1 MPVANGRRVAVIAG
15 CRTPFCKS
23 GTTLKDVRAVDL
35 ARFVARELLER
46 TNLDGADVNAVI
58 FGQVVPSALV
68 PNVAREVS
76 LLPQFPKEIPAYS
89 LNRACASSGQAVA
102 NAYDEIVLGDAEV
115 VLAGGVESLSDIPI
129 LASRRLAD
137 ILMEASKAKSFGA
150 RLRTLSRIRP
160 RDLVPVSPAIAEPST
175 GETMG
180 QSAEKMAK
188 ENHISRAAQ
197 DRWALRSHE
206 LAARGTDDGRIT
218 AEIVPW
224 FGPGGRA
231 GDGVV
236 TQDNGVR
243 RDTSLE
249 QMAKL
254 KPVFDRRYGS
264 VTAANSSPL
273 TDGASAVLVMS
284 DSAARALGYTPLAY
298 VRSYAVAAVDPG
310 WQLLQAPIFA
320 VPKALERAGIQWKEL
335 GVIEVHEAF
344 AAQVL
349 SNLQGW
355 AAKGWEINEDIINVM
370 GGSIAI
376 GHPFGATG
384 TRLVTTLANEMARR
398 DVQFGLLSI
407 CAQGGMGLAMVWSAA
422 DGSGRGAHLGAR
434 RRRHRRRHFRLEER
448 AGQQAFGRG
457 EAGPARD
464 VRRVGARRRRAG
476 RRLLLVEARELHR
489 GGRHRGVR
497 PAHHRRGSR
506 AALGRGP
513 GNAGPGGAL
522 PQTDRRRDSRRVPRR
537 RTRVRPRL
545 RVPRGLR
552 SPPDPARPPGSA
564 ARHSPGGGRLPAAPP
579 VDWRPRGA
587 RHHPRGQGRRRQEG
601 VPFGHRGRAG
611 SSRHPQG
618 RHHRR
623 GATHGRR
630 LAPASQAAGRVPRM
644 AARRQPTGPGLGLPS
659 RAEAGTR
666 ADARQLSRAPRRVGG
681 GGAWA
686 ETRHG
691 GGSEARGAAVR
702 AARRH

>member
-1 MPVANGRRVAVIAG
+1 MPGADGRRVAVIAG

-23 GTTLKDVRAVDL
+23 GTVLKDARAVDL

-102 NAYDEIVLGDAEV
+102 NAYDEIVLGDADV

-137 ILMEASKAKSFGA
+137 ILVEASKAKSLGA

-206 LAARGTDDGRIT
+206 LAARGTDDGRIP

-224 FGPGGRA
+224 FPPPRGGRA

-236 TQDNGVR
+236 TQDNGIR

-249 QMAKL
+249 QMSKL

-273 TDGASAVLVMS
+273 TDGASAVLLMS

-320 VPKALERAGIQWKEL
+320 VPKALERAGIQWKDL
-335 GVIEVHEAF
+335 GVIEVHEAC

-349 SNLQGW
+349 SNFQGW
-355 AAKGWEINEDIINVM
+355 AAKGWEINEAIINVM

-384 TRLVTTLANEMARR
+384 TRLVTTLANEMTRR

-407 CAQGGMGLAMVWSAA
+407 CAQGGMGFAMV
-422 DGSGRGAHLGAR
+422 LER
-434 RRRHRRRHFRLEER
+434 R
-448 AGQQAFGRG
+448 
-457 EAGPARD
+457 
-464 VRRVGARRRRAG
+464 
-476 RRLLLVEARELHR
+476 
-489 GGRHRGVR
+489 
-497 PAHHRRGSR
+497 
-506 AALGRGP
+506 
-513 GNAGPGGAL
+513 
-522 PQTDRRRDSRRVPRR
+522 
-537 RTRVRPRL
+537 
-545 RVPRGLR
+545 
-552 SPPDPARPPGSA
+552 
-564 ARHSPGGGRLPAAPP
+564 
-579 VDWRPRGA
+579 
-587 RHHPRGQGRRRQEG
+587 
-601 VPFGHRGRAG
+601 
-611 SSRHPQG
+611 
-618 RHHRR
+618 
-623 GATHGRR
+623 
-630 LAPASQAAGRVPRM
+630 
-644 AARRQPTGPGLGLPS
+644 
-659 RAEAGTR
+659 
-666 ADARQLSRAPRRVGG
+666 
-681 GGAWA
+681 
-686 ETRHG
+686 
-691 GGSEARGAAVR
+691 
-702 AARRH
+702 